1 METFDEVLT
10 RVSEQTKRGVADSA
24 VATFEAQVAREH
36 GHLNI
41 EERRQIAAA
50 SDALRASIAPVTKAL
65 DEADA
70 KAAKEK
76 EAAAKAK
83 PSP

>member
-1 METFDEVLT
+1 METFDEVLA
-10 RVSEQTKRGVADSA
+10 RISEQTKRGLADQA
-24 VATFEAQVAREH
+24 VSTFESQVSREH
-36 GHLNI
+36 GHLNT
-41 EERRQIAAA
+41 EERRQFAAA

-83 PSP
+83 T